1 MNSINKKELSEMDI
15 RTKFIT
21 PAITNAGWDSITQMR
36 EEYKVTNGR
45 IIARGKSCKREAP
58 LKADYV
64 LFYKPNKPIAIV
76 EAKDNKHTM
85 ADGMQQA
92 LQYASMMNVPFVFS
106 SNGDGF
112 VFHNKYVP
120 VRMTKSEKDKFLR
133 LSALRRAPEKTV
145 LYWLI
150 NDMIVNEKPPEI
162 FHKITMLLLRLQ
174 TNIDH
179 IRLGRSNLSE
189 KTKHK
194 YHRFSKELND
204 CDCEITFKGLFAD
217 AHYGENRK

>member
-1 MNSINKKELSEMDI
+1 MEQIDKKSLSEMDI

-21 PAITNAGWDSITQMR
+21 PAIVSAGWNSFSQMR

-85 ADGMQQA
+85 SDGMQQA
-92 LQYASMMNVPFVFS
+92 LQYAKMMDVPFVFS

-112 VFHNKYVP
+112 VFHNKFITEGPAEV
-120 VRMTKSEKDKFLR
+120 TLALDKFP
-133 LSALRRAPEKTV
+133 SPEALWNMYHEQNHVSQAQDVVIDEPYYSDNPDKQPRYVMETSKFLPSTV
-145 LYWLI
+145 H
-150 NDMIVNEKPPEI
+150 M
-162 FHKITMLLLRLQ
+162 
-174 TNIDH
+174 
-179 IRLGRSNLSE
+179 
-189 KTKHK
+189 
-194 YHRFSKELND
+194 
-204 CDCEITFKGLFAD
+204 
-217 AHYGENRK
+217 